1 MKFIRLILLAII
13 TAAILMHE
21 LAIAGTVV
29 GNGDDGSDLEQLE
42 KVTSGILETTRQ
54 QALAHLERV
63 NVKGVPH
70 LGALTDEVAK
80 ADMYLVQQNAP
91 HTKDF
96 DKGLEVSPDGRF
108 VYARTIARPYS
119 ATRFFP
125 AALLLSEQ
133 QLVRLHIHE
142 ALHRALP
149 ESVRENESAVS
160 EITLG
165 ITEPNASFDSIRSKT
180 VAAVDRY
187 TPAPVAGQP
196 GMMVAPQGGSLR
208 HYLEDEPPPT
218 ERLKSPSF
226 FRYSFQS
233 YQNKPESIF
242 GSVGIPVTSMHR
254 IDSYLHPFGRGPRA
268 VGMGLSFS
276 YLTLPNRSYLGP
288 VQISLRYL
296 LATWRQ
302 FDVDLWAEQGLFT
315 LSQAEL
321 KNLPNSRDTTT
332 VGISMRRD
340 ADWFYSENF
349 VSLTLPSRAETSFAG
364 TTYKYDYK
372 EVFDISVSF
381 GARVKR
387 VWLGARGDLLLSN
400 GFAVSDDKGVWP
412 TSPAERIRIVRVGP
426 EIGLR
431 MDSLV
436 FRAYAQQVIDGTPGY
451 NLDSIANIMGH
462 GSGQGFVGS
471 SLSVQF

>member
-1 MKFIRLILLAII
+1 MTFIRILAISIVIFAILL
-13 TAAILMHE
+13 HE

-42 KVTSGILETTRQ
+42 KIDSGILETTRQ
-54 QALAHLERV
+54 QALALVEKL
-63 NVKGVPH
+63 NLNGVPH
-70 LGALTDEVAK
+70 LGNLNNEIAK

-91 HTKDF
+91 HSKDF
-96 DKGLEVSPDGRF
+96 DKGLEVSQDGRF

-149 ESVRENESAVS
+149 ESIRENESAVS
-160 EITLG
+160 EITLA
-165 ITEPNASFDSIRSKT
+165 ITEPNASFDSIRTKT
-180 VAAVDRY
+180 VATVDRY
-187 TPAPVAGQP
+187 QPVQVAGQP
-196 GMMVAPQGGSLR
+196 GMMMVPQGSSSR
-208 HYLEDEPPPT
+208 YLDEEPPPT
-218 ERLKSPSF
+218 ERLKNPSF

-233 YQNKPESIF
+233 HSNKEDNVF
-242 GSVGIPVTSMHR
+242 GSVGIPVNSMHR
-254 IDSYLHPFGRGPRA
+254 IDSFLHPFGRGPHA

-276 YLTLPNRSYLGP
+276 YLTLPNKSYLGP

-349 VSLTLPSRAETSFAG
+349 FSVTLPSRAQTAFAG
-364 TTYKYDYK
+364 TTYNYDYK
-372 EVFDISVSF
+372 SIFDISVSF

-400 GFAVSDDKGVWP
+400 GFEVTDDKGVWP

-426 EIGLR
+426 EVGFRLEN
-431 MDSLV
+431 LV

-462 GSGQGFVGS
+462 GAGQGYVGS
-471 SLSVQF
+471 SLSLQF